1 MAHLPISHPQH
12 EQSHRFLCQK
22 SFLGPLR
29 ILCQVV
35 PVALHMP
42 SHAHKLLQ
50 ARDVVEDVLVM
61 LHGPSLP
68 TGLAATLPSMKA
80 EVAGMVAYL
89 VQQIDLLE
97 DLGVVVL
104 VRVVVQRIGLAQDLR
119 EMAVAEFEELEKE
132 CGLQDDLRLVQSD
145 FVGMHVAEE

>member
-1 MAHLPISHPQH
+1 M
-12 EQSHRFLCQK
+12 
-22 SFLGPLR
+22 
-29 ILCQVV
+29 
-35 PVALHMP
+35 ALHMS

-61 LHGPSLP
+61 LHGTSLQ
-68 TGLAATLPSMKA
+68 TGLATALPSMKA

-104 VRVVVQRIGLAQDLR
+104 VRVVVQRIGLAQDLG

-132 CGLQDDLRLVQSD
+132 CGLQDDL
-145 FVGMHVAEE
+145 